1 MDVYTEVPPIV
12 MPAPTVLPVTA
23 PVDVPQ
29 SEGIKW
35 REGLWTVVYHDD
47 GTMGISDWPIPAD
60 RPEGHA

>member
-1 MDVYTEVPPIV
+1 